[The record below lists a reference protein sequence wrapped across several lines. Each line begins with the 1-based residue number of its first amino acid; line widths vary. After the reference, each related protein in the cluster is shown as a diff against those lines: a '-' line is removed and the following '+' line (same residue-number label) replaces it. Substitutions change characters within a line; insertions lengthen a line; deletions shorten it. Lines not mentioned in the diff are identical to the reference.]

1 MVFGI
6 TLPDMG
12 EGGAKWLIIS
22 ELQAFCELVK
32 RLAVQPKVICPLVI
46 VIITGAKV
54 TLYFETAKLFEKK
67 FRTQIQLVNAT
78 FWKYS
83 LEQAYKNKEERK

>member
-1 MVFGI
+1 MRKVAKFSI
-6 TLPDMG
+6 CQIQSADKRYSICLNLPKYED
-12 EGGAKWLIIS
+12 I
-22 ELQAFCELVK
+22 FPTCVDLV
-32 RLAVQPKVICPLVI
+32 
-46 VIITGAKV
+46 AKV